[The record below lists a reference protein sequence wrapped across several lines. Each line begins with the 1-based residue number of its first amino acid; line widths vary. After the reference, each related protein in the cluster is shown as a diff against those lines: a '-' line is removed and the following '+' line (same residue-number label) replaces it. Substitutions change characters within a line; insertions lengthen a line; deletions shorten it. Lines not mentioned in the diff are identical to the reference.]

1 MSFKDV
7 LGFDPTIVGEGGSGW
22 IPPEARDI
30 EMQAVHEAVMAG
42 MPSFGEVN
50 SYDDLPDEC
59 IFATLEIKATGKVLP
74 RIWQKSGSCVGAG
87 AAMAYVQSMCGDIV
101 ARGDNE
107 EAKHCYPWA
116 TYGMGRKLGGMNRTG
131 EGSFGSAQARAVKE
145 WGMLPGDDTRLPQPM
160 NRDGWLVWSSSI
172 EIQWSHP
179 NGWPIPESTLRDDA
193 SRFQILETAQ
203 VRQVNDVKRA
213 LSQGYGVTLA
223 SMFGTRNE
231 RVIDGYLVGDW
242 TASWSHQMS
251 CGGYSTHPTLGI
263 VYWIQNQW
271 GPSAHPSCP
280 KMSALGVNG
289 GFWIKESTMQQI
301 INKGEVFI
309 HSNTEGFPA
318 RQIKWRDWTV

>member
-1 MSFKDV
+1 
-7 LGFDPTIVGEGGSGW
+7 
-22 IPPEARDI
+22 
-30 EMQAVHEAVMAG
+30 MAG

-50 SYDDLPDEC
+50 SYDDLPAEC
-59 IFATLEIKATGKVLP
+59 ILATLERKATGSVLP

-145 WGMLPGDDTRLPQPM
+145 WGMLPGDDTRLPQPT
-160 NRDGWLVWSSSI
+160 NRDGWLVWSSST

-203 VRQVNDVKRA
+203 VRQVKEVQRA
-213 LSQGYGVTLA
+213 LSQGYGATLA

-280 KMSALGVNG
+280 KMLALGVNG

-301 INKGEVFI
+301 ISKGEVFI